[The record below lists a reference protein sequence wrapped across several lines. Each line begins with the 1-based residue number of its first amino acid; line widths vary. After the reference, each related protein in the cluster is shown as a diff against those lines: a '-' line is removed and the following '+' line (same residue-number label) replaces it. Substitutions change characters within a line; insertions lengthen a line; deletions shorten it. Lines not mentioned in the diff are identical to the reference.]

1 MKFKKLFWI
10 IILIAIIGLIVLGI
24 TELNNN
30 IVQKNQ
36 KKDSGFKEDSN
47 IENGAFV
54 SNDDNSNIYDVD
66 NSGDTIVIEEKMFML
81 ELNDIYLNY
90 KDYEGK
96 VIKYDGFVYNDEFT
110 KATVIGREYYCCGDD
125 SYMIGFECEIPKIG
139 EELTLENDKWFDIEG
154 VISIKEGKD
163 GIEYPFVKITNI
175 KEKTEEG
182 QRVVTF

>member
-96 VIKYDGFVYNDEFT
+96 VIKYYGFVYNDEFT
-110 KATVIGREYYCCGDD
+110 KATVIGREYYCCGYD
-125 SYMIGFECEIPKIG
+125 SYMIGFECDFSENKEKII
-139 EELTLENDKWFDIEG
+139 LENDKWFDVEG
-154 VISIKEGKD
+154 VISIKKGEN
-163 GIEYPFVKITNI
+163 GIEYPFVKITSIN
-175 KEKTEEG
+175 EKAQEG